1 MVCPADQPVGLI
13 VMDFAAR
20 RRLRING
27 TLSTTARRRLGDRR
41 RAGIRQ
47 LPPVHSAAAGAR
59 RGPTG
64 TVPQLLRRGDAL
76 EPDDIQQVQS
86 ADTFFLGTTPCRVRQ
101 RRLPPRRSSRLRA
114 CRRATV
120 LRWPDFPGNNM
131 FNSLGNLAVDP
142 AAALL
147 FVDFVS
153 GRTLQLSGTAEVQWD
168 GADERSVEFDVRDV
182 AVTRLPTL

>member
-1 MVCPADQPVGLI
+1 M
-13 VMDFAAR
+13 
-20 RRLRING
+20 
-27 TLSTTARRRLGDRR
+27 
-41 RAGIRQ
+41 
-47 LPPVHSAAAGAR
+47 
-59 RGPTG
+59 
-64 TVPQLLRRGDAL
+64 

-86 ADTFFLGTTPCRVRQ
+86 ADTFFLGTSHAEYGGDASHRGGPPGFVR
-101 RRLPPRRSSRLRA
+101 A
-114 CRRATV
+114 DANG

-147 FVDFVS
+147 FVDFFS